1 MVTLREQEE
10 EMQKRKLQY
19 KALLAQLEEQYSRE
33 KRRLA
38 LAETYWKQKSHELNE
53 FMGSLRGA
61 AIERNLSNTSPH
73 SNDDSREEEPLE
85 RNSHVSHSSQGGRSA
100 SSQSKQNKRKS
111 GYPLFRETQAYGWKE
126 SAWCDKE
133 PQG

>member
-10 EMQKRKLQY
+10 EMEKRKLQY
-19 KALLAQLEEQYSRE
+19 KALLAQLEDQYSRE

-53 FMGSLRGA
+53 FMGSLRGGSL
-61 AIERNLSNTSPH
+61 ERNLSNTSPH

-100 SSQSKQNKRKS
+100 SSQSKKNIGNQLTLCLERRKLMDGKS
-111 GYPLFRETQAYGWKE
+111 
-126 SAWCDKE
+126 
-133 PQG
+133 